1 VTALDVGL
9 VTTTTPTRRVGEW
22 LPGRVILTRPHCPN
36 PIEVTALGRP
46 YPGYL
51 CGCGRCN
58 RPPPPTC
65 VCGDRGTHRPEPGVG
80 CTRPGCLCLEPGE
93 PAPPA
98 VPAPPNPGRV
108 VRR

>member
-9 VTTTTPTRRVGEW
+9 ITNTTPTRRYASG
-22 LPGRVILTRPHCPN
+22 GVIAGQRPF
-36 PIEVTALGRP
+36 VVAL
-46 YPGYL
+46 
-51 CGCGRCN
+51 
-58 RPPPPTC
+58 PTC

-93 PAPPA
+93 PSRQVRSGVA
-98 VPAPPNPGRV
+98 APPNPGRS